1 MKHWYTIEAK
11 AGGVAVV
18 KLYDEIGAYGISA
31 RQFADELT
39 TLGNVRQINLHI
51 HSPGGEVLEGL
62 AMYNLLK
69 NHPAQKI
76 VTIDG
81 VACSMASVIA
91 MTGDRVLMPEN
102 AMMMIHKPQ
111 GIAGGDANDIRGY
124 ADLLDKLEKTLIPA
138 YAAKTGK
145 SAEELSA
152 MLEAETWMNGKE
164 CVEQGFADELLA
176 PVKAMARLESKRIE
190 VMNMPENIKNM
201 IIAPQGNTGKQ
212 PENVSE
218 EQKRLSGIGTVF
230 FASSDRYAALKM
242 QCLEDASCTVE
253 MARDRL
259 LTEMAK
265 GTTPTNQLGGTQN
278 SMEFHGIYAG
288 NGNITRDGIKQ
299 GLYARMGFEKA
310 ERGNPYATMSLF
322 DMAKASLVDSGI
334 GISRLGTRSQIV
346 NLAFTHSSSDF
357 AEILGG
363 GAELSAL
370 KGWQNSGET
379 FQAWTKK
386 GHLSNFREAKRVGL
400 NGFSDLNKVPE
411 GAEYKYITTGD
422 SGVPIALATYGNIFT
437 LTRQAI
443 INDDLQQLT
452 TIPWA
457 MGRAA
462 ARTVGNLVYLALTG
476 NGNFTDGKPLF
487 HADHHNLIK
496 GDMNAGGLDEARKT
510 MRLQKD
516 ANGDAI
522 NVAPAFIIVPA
533 ALESAARR
541 SLLSSSTLAEIGKNS
556 DGSAIINQNPGIIN
570 VVKDMGEIIVEP
582 RLDKVNSLEWYVAA
596 AQGTDT
602 IEVAYL
608 DGVDTPY
615 LESQEGFTVDGI
627 AWKVRIDAGVAAL
640 DYRGMV
646 KAAGAGA

>member
-1 MKHWYTIEAK
+1 
-11 AGGVAVV
+11 
-18 KLYDEIGAYGISA
+18 
-31 RQFADELT
+31 
-39 TLGNVRQINLHI
+39 
-51 HSPGGEVLEGL
+51 
-62 AMYNLLK
+62 
-69 NHPAQKI
+69 
-76 VTIDG
+76 
-81 VACSMASVIA
+81 
-91 MTGDRVLMPEN
+91 
-102 AMMMIHKPQ
+102 
-111 GIAGGDANDIRGY
+111 DANDIRGY

-218 EQKRLSGIGTVF
+218 EQKRLSGISNIFSLSG
-230 FASSDRYAALKM
+230 DRHATLKM

-253 MARDRL
+253 MARDKL

-265 GTTPTNQLGGTQN
+265 DITPTNQLGGPQN
-278 SMEFHGIYAG
+278 SAAFHAG
-288 NGNITRDGIKQ
+288 VFASNGNITGDAIRQ
-299 GLYARMGFEKA
+299 GLYTRMGFEKA
-310 ERGNPYATMSLF
+310 ERGNPYVMMSLF
-322 DMAKASLVDSGI
+322 DMAKASLVDRGI

-400 NGFSDLNKVPE
+400 NGFSGLDKVPE

-437 LTRQAI
+437 VTRQAI

-615 LESQEGFTVDGI
+615 L
-627 AWKVRIDAGVAAL
+627 
-640 DYRGMV
+640 
-646 KAAGAGA
+646 